1 MENLLY
7 KLEKARKALKDR
19 NIVCI
24 TSDLDWASEYAA
36 EKTFN
41 YFADNDIPVTA
52 FVTNPNK
59 AVTRHAEKGNIRLGI
74 HPNFMPDSSQ
84 GSNYD
89 EVIDYC
95 FKLVPDADC
104 FRAHRYYDVNDTME
118 KLTKRGIM
126 YESNVCTL
134 MDIVPPFLHRSKTI
148 SFPIFWEDGAF
159 LYYSDGFDFEL
170 MERQLKT
177 PGLKIIN
184 IHPMH
189 FMLNTPYFSYT
200 REIKDSLSREEW
212 NKMDESVIEKLAFK
226 GEGITD
232 YIHKIAETIRR
243 NDNIETAFLED
254 VYKWI
259 MSM

>member
-1 MENLLY
+1 MEKLLQ
-7 KLEKARKALKDR
+7 KISDFRNELKER

-24 TSDLDWASEYAA
+24 TSDMDWASDYAIR
-36 EKTFN
+36 KTFE
-41 YFADNDIPVTA
+41 YFDEKNIPLTA
-52 FVTNPNK
+52 FVTNPSEVINEY
-59 AVTRHAEKGNIRLGI
+59 RRKGKIKCGI

-84 GSNYD
+84 GSSYD

-95 FKLVPDADC
+95 FKLLPYAKC
-104 FRAHRYYDVNDTME
+104 FRAHRYYDVNDTMDR
-118 KLTKRGIM
+118 LTKRGIL

-159 LYYSDGFDFEL
+159 LYYSKGFDFSL
-170 MERQLKT
+170 MEKQLIS
-177 PGLKIIN
+177 PGLKVIN

-200 REIKDSLSREEW
+200 REIKDRLKRQEW
-212 NKMDESVIEKLAFK
+212 NNLNEEQIDRLCFK

-232 YIHKIAETIRR
+232 YIKRMIDFI
-243 NDNIETAFLED
+243 NSNNIKAMYLD
-254 VYKWI
+254 DIYKMI
-259 MSM
+259 VD